1 MLDSYFY
8 VLYAITTLAIITEW
22 LGAFVHKP
30 WMNYVKASA
39 RTVFLIAIVFS
50 LHTMSSNVG
59 EFAVTMWSQMQQ
71 LFFMVSSK
79 GS

>member
-8 VLYAITTLAIITEW
+8 TLYAITTLAIITEW
-22 LGAFVHKP
+22 LGAFLHKP
-30 WMNYVKASA
+30 WVNFFKAGS
-39 RTVFLIAIVFS
+39 RTVFFIAVVFS
-50 LHTMSSNVG
+50 LYTMSHNVG
-59 EFAVTMWSQMQQ
+59 DFAVAVWTQLQQ